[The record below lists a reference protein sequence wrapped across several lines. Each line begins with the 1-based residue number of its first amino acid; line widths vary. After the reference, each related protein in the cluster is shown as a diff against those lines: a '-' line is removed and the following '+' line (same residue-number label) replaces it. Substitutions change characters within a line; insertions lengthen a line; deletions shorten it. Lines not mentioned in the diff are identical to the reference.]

1 MIVIKKIRL
10 GELLGDNDQEYTY
23 SKRESPNNESKPE
36 TGNNT
41 RVGEEITGNPI
52 KTDKIVINGKEYH
65 GESIDKALERARV
78 LKNAREK
85 GIITDEEHTVA
96 IDDLANGL
104 EQERLEQET
113 EDYRQTVV
121 KGPKTWGESVGEAM
135 QLIIDRLQNMH
146 NELKEPTYKTTQE
159 LLEEL
164 QQEMDRK
171 AERGEEQISFSTSGY
186 DEIKRSIR
194 QAKTKEE
201 KEEKEGMIKTHIR
214 YKMYEDAWKIQK
226 WLKEN
231 WPDYVIMISSDHI
244 SIVNREVTK

>member
-23 SKRESPNNESKPE
+23 SKRESPNNESKSE

-41 RVGEEITGNPI
+41 RVDEEITGNPI

-85 GIITDEEHTVA
+85 DIITDEEHTAA

-104 EQERLEQET
+104 EQERQEQEI
-113 EDYRQTVV
+113 EDDYQTITD
-121 KGPKTWGESVGEAM
+121 GPKTWPERVGESI
-135 QLIIDRLQNMH
+135 QLILDRLQDIH
-146 NELKEPTYKTTQE
+146 NG
-159 LLEEL
+159 LEEL
-164 QQEMDRK
+164 EEPKKIESKKESQEIIEVRK
-171 AERGEEQISFSTSGY
+171 ASIKNDISHLLY
-186 DEIKRSIR
+186 PVQR
-194 QAKTKEE
+194 
-201 KEEKEGMIKTHIR
+201 
-214 YKMYEDAWKIQK
+214 

-231 WPDYVIMISSDHI
+231 HPDYVIMVSGDHI
-244 SIVNREVTK
+244 SVVNREVTK

>member
-23 SKRESPNNESKPE
+23 SKRESPNNESKSE

-41 RVGEEITGNPI
+41 RVSEEITGNPI

-85 GIITDEEHTVA
+85 GIITDEEHTAA

-104 EQERLEQET
+104 EQERQEQET
-113 EDYRQTVV
+113 EDYYQTITN
-121 KGPKTWGESVGEAM
+121 GLKTWAERTGESV
-135 QLIIDRLQNMH
+135 QLIIDCMQDLH
-146 NELKEPTYKTTQE
+146 DGLKEPEEPKKIESKKESQE
-159 LLEEL
+159 IIEVRKASIKNDINHLLYPVQRWLEEN
-164 QQEMDRK
+164 
-171 AERGEEQISFSTSGY
+171 
-186 DEIKRSIR
+186 
-194 QAKTKEE
+194 
-201 KEEKEGMIKTHIR
+201 H
-214 YKMYEDAWKIQK
+214 
-226 WLKEN
+226 
-231 WPDYVIMISSDHI
+231 PDYVIMISSDHI

>member
-23 SKRESPNNESKPE
+23 SKRESPNNESKSE
-36 TGNNT
+36 TGNST
-41 RVGEEITGNPI
+41 RVSEEITGNPI

-85 GIITDEEHTVA
+85 GIITDEEHTAA

-104 EQERLEQET
+104 EQERQEQEI
-113 EDYRQTVV
+113 EDYYQTITN
-121 KGPKTWGESVGEAM
+121 GLKTWAERTGESV
-135 QLIIDRLQNMH
+135 QLIIDRMQDIH
-146 NELKEPTYKTTQE
+146 NGLKE
-159 LLEEL
+159 LEEPKKIESKKES
-164 QQEMDRK
+164 QEIIEARK
-171 AERGEEQISFSTSGY
+171 ASIKNDISHLLY
-186 DEIKRSIR
+186 PVQR
-194 QAKTKEE
+194 
-201 KEEKEGMIKTHIR
+201 
-214 YKMYEDAWKIQK
+214 

-231 WPDYVIMISSDHI
+231 HPDYVIMISSDHI